1 MSSFDQKTLQK
12 VIKEGGKRGVEIQ
25 GVAEMGGLEFFC
37 TKLDEPNGNV
47 ELLVESMKA
56 MNAEVDPSEEE
67 RRGGSGAV
75 GKMIFSIN
83 NEKVA
88 VVAYVPKDKADKIDI
103 KDWLLA
109 ALTPFDGKVLSVEGD
124 IATGEILA
132 NPDKGVFTLK
142 VRDEA
147 LPLAIA
153 YLRSKGLFPEAD
165 SDSDSDVA
173 FGDDFDFDAC

>member
-1 MSSFDQKTLQK
+1 MSTFNEKTLAK

-37 TKLDEPNGNV
+37 TKLDEPEGNV
-47 ELLVESMKA
+47 DLLVESMKA
-56 MNAEVDPSEEE
+56 MNAESDPSEEE
-67 RRGGSGAV
+67 RRGGSGSV

-88 VVAYVPKDKADKIDI
+88 VVAYVPKEMTEKIDI
-103 KDWLLA
+103 KEWIEA
-109 ALTPFDGKVLSVEGD
+109 AITPFDGKVLSVNGD
-124 IATGEILA
+124 IATAEILA
-132 NPDKGVFTLK
+132 DAEKDRFTLK
-142 VRDEA
+142 MRDEA

-173 FGDDFDFDAC
+173 FGDDFDFDGC